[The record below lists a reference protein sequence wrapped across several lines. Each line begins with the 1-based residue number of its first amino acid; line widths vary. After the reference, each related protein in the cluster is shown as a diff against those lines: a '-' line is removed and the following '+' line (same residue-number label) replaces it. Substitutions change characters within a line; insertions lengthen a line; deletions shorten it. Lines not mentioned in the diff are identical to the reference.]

1 MSRIIQFHVSVFV
14 NSFFCFF
21 TQIVLMARMK
31 PIATTLLLV
40 RRMND
45 YARVTKNVFQ
55 NRIGV
60 TKIQIVS
67 IISFQKEKKFMSIA
81 HFTKFKKHK
90 QNLQVWTVQMN
101 KIAQRKISHAII
113 HPGNVTMALLVLT
126 SSKSVTKNLIV
137 KIEAMKDFVVKIFF
151 VRHLTIIVQI
161 IVKIL
166 QTVIVV
172 IVRPACT

>member
-1 MSRIIQFHVSVFV
+1 MFAFVIFCFYTDCIDGTDETDCNNIVTCQTNERLCKSDKKCIPESYWCDQDPDCKHNFFLEKKNFHV
-14 NSFFCFF
+14 
-21 TQIVLMARMK
+21 
-31 PIATTLLLV
+31 
-40 RRMND
+40 
-45 YARVTKNVFQ
+45 
-55 NRIGV
+55 
-60 TKIQIVS
+60 
-67 IISFQKEKKFMSIA
+67 

-90 QNLQVWTVQMN
+90 KKLQVWTVQMN

-137 KIEAMKDFVVKIFF
+137 KIAAMKDFVVKIFF

-166 QTVIVV
+166 QTVIGV